1 MRHSIRGAM
10 MRGPPGE
17 LSAGSGIDVH
27 ISDSDEQQQ
36 ADIMFEIWKSW
47 IDAAEFGFE
56 AQRVI
61 AMRLMKIAAGGP
73 AGLAECRQMVEE
85 KFAAAVAAQS
95 AGAIALVRGKSFEAA
110 TGLALVPVRRSVR
123 ANHRRLSRG

>member
-1 MRHSIRGAM
+1 
-10 MRGPPGE
+10 
-17 LSAGSGIDVH
+17 
-27 ISDSDEQQQ
+27 
-36 ADIMFEIWKSW
+36 MFEIWKSW
-47 IDAAEFGFE
+47 IDAAEFGLE

-73 AGLAECRQMVEE
+73 AGLAEYRQMVTE
-85 KFAAAVAAQS
+85 KFTAAAAAQS
-95 AGAIALVRGKSFEAA
+95 AGAIALARGSSFEAA

>member
-1 MRHSIRGAM
+1 MSR
-10 MRGPPGE
+10 
-17 LSAGSGIDVH
+17 
-27 ISDSDEQQQ
+27 QQ
-36 ADIMFEIWKSW
+36 ADLMFEIWKSW

-56 AQRVI
+56 AQRVV

-73 AGLAECRQMVEE
+73 AGLAECTQMVTE
-85 KFAAAVAAQS
+85 KFTAAAAAHS
-95 AGAIALVRGKSFEAA
+95 AGAIALARGSSFEAA